1 MSADFVSGSAIRNY
15 LLNDPLVDWLEYMY
29 KRGKCDYTPTP
40 TPFQEE
46 LFRDGEEFEAK
57 IVSYLKE
64 KYIDDIKTVATAP
77 EDLYGVEKFEATKR
91 LISEGVPIIYQGVV
105 KNVEKGIGGICD
117 LIVRSDFLNRIS
129 KDHGGT
135 YSVEDNNDPHYVVVD
150 IKLSRLALKTDGTHL
165 KNSRNY
171 GYYKGQLYIYNEA
184 LKTMQTHSSNSA
196 YILGRGWEYTKSGE
210 KISAHNCL
218 ERLGKV
224 DFSDEDSFVCER
236 VENAVVWLRKL
247 RNEGETWSLFP
258 PSVQELRP
266 NMAIDSGRWQKA
278 KSEIAQQQNDV
289 TMLLSCG
296 HYKRRMADKLGIS
309 SWKKCNSNALEIK
322 SEKRKRSVNRSIRL
336 NKKREFEIVPK
347 RISKSLL
354 KKSTLELYLDYE
366 TFYKKDEMIG
376 VEAGEGKTVVFLIGC
391 GFVVN
396 DIWSYKSFVL
406 ERCDI
411 DEEKKLFSDFLDE
424 IKCDF
429 LNEDVDFKIYSWG
442 TTEKIIYEKLTGDTN
457 LFSDKNYVDLLKL
470 FRHKSISMKGCFS
483 YSLKE
488 VARALHTQGLIK
500 TIWDE
505 DSSVKNG
512 YEAMKEGEKLFTGDK
527 SKLPDLINYNE
538 IDCKIMWEIMT
549 FLRKP

>member
-1 MSADFVSGSAIRNY
+1 MSIDFVSGSAIRNY
-15 LLNDPLVDWLEYMY
+15 LLNDPLVDWLEYMH

-46 LFRDGEEFEAK
+46 LFKEGQEFEAK

-64 KYIDDIKTVATAP
+64 KYPDDIKTVATTP
-77 EDLYGVEKFEATKR
+77 EDLYDIEKFEATRR
-91 LISEGVPIIYQGVV
+91 LITEGVPIIYQGVV
-105 KNVEKGIGGICD
+105 KNIEKGIGGICD
-117 LIVRSDFLNRIS
+117 LIVRSDFLNKIS

-135 YSVEDNNDPHYVVVD
+135 YSVEDIYYVVID

-196 YILGRGWEYTKSGE
+196 YILGRGWEYKKGGE
-210 KISAHNCL
+210 KFSGHNCF

-236 VENAVVWLRKL
+236 VENAIVWLRKL
-247 RNEGETWSLFP
+247 RREGETWCLFP
-258 PSVQELRP
+258 PSVEELRP

-296 HYKRRMADKLGIS
+296 HSKRKMADKLGIS
-309 SWKKCNSNALEIK
+309 SWKNCNSNALEIK
-322 SEKRKRSVNRSIRL
+322 SEKRKKSVNRSIRL
-336 NKKREFEIVPK
+336 NKKRKFEIVPK

-354 KKSTLELYLDYE
+354 KKTTLELYLDYE
-366 TFYKKDEMIG
+366 TFYKKDEMIDI
-376 VEAGEGKTVVFLIGC
+376 EASQSRTVVFLIGC

-396 DIWSYKSFVL
+396 DVWSYKSFIL
-406 ERCDI
+406 ESCDI
-411 DEEKKLFSDFLDE
+411 DEERKLFSDFLDE
-424 IKCDF
+424 IRHDF
-429 LNEDVDFKIYSWG
+429 LNENVDFKIYSWG
-442 TTEKIIYEKLTGDTN
+442 TTEKIIYEKLTGDLN
-457 LFSDKNYVDLLKL
+457 LFSEKNYVDLLKL
-470 FRHKSISMKGCFS
+470 FRDKSISMKGCFS

-488 VARALHTQGLIK
+488 IARALYKQGLIK

-505 DSSVKNG
+505 HSSIKNG
-512 YEAMKEGEKLFTGDK
+512 YEAMKEGEKLFSGDK
-527 SKLPDLINYNE
+527 SKLLELINYNE